1 MIASYRLAIPPHV
14 ADVIRRLPPDVKRS
28 VKQAMRALASQ
39 PDAGEPLRRELEG
52 LWKYRA
58 RRFRVVYAVD
68 RARRLVQILAV
79 GHRRTIYEE
88 AAERVRKKHV

>member
-1 MIASYRLAIPPHV
+1 
-14 ADVIRRLPPDVKRS
+14 
-28 VKQAMRALASQ
+28 MRALASQ

-52 LWKYRA
+52 LRKYRA

-88 AAERVRKKHV
+88 AAERVREKHV

>member
-28 VKQAMRALASQ
+28 VKQAMQALASQ

>member
-1 MIASYRLAIPPHV
+1 
-14 ADVIRRLPPDVKRS
+14 
-28 VKQAMRALASQ
+28 
-39 PDAGEPLRRELEG
+39 
-52 LWKYRA
+52 
-58 RRFRVVYAVD
+58 VVYAVD